1 MKLLGTRCFTL
12 PGITPHSNASCKE
25 KADLLNF
32 AKKYWLLQVGMNLR
46 ED

>member
-1 MKLLGTRCFTL
+1 MKLLGTSCFTL
-12 PGITPHSNASCKE
+12 PGIPPHSNASGKE

-32 AKKYWLLQVGMNLR
+32 AKKYWLLQAGMDSR